1 MDDFENLKQ
10 LWNSKNTLDIPNLK
24 QIQTVIKK
32 YQRKKK
38 RNIYLLI
45 ALLILCCIVLILVF
59 TFHKPLLWTT
69 TFGEILISIGFILGM
84 ILKLSTLKSITKNE
98 LKSNK
103 AFLEDLIKV
112 SIKKKPKA
120 NWLQIISALLIAI
133 GYGFFIYEE
142 IKENQT
148 ELILSYF
155 GITLFSLGMYF
166 IFRPFIKRNSK
177 KKIKKMLEGIENLN

>member
-1 MDDFENLKQ
+1 MDDFENVKHI
-10 LWNSKNTLDIPNLK
+10 WNSKNTLDTPDLE

-32 YQRKKK
+32 YQSKKK
-38 RNIYLLI
+38 RNAFLLT
-45 ALLILCCIVLILVF
+45 ALFISCGILFNLIII
-59 TFHKPLLWTT
+59 FHNPLLWTT
-69 TFGEILISIGFILGM
+69 TFGEILILIGFISGM
-84 ILKLSTLKSITKNE
+84 ILKLNTLKSITKNE

-112 SIKKKPKA
+112 SIQKKSKV
-120 NWLQIISALLIAI
+120 NWLQIISVLLIAI

-155 GITLFSLGMYF
+155 GIALFSLGMYF
-166 IFRPFIKRNSK
+166 IFRPFIKRNSI
-177 KKIKKMLEGIENLN
+177 KKIQKMLEEIEDLN